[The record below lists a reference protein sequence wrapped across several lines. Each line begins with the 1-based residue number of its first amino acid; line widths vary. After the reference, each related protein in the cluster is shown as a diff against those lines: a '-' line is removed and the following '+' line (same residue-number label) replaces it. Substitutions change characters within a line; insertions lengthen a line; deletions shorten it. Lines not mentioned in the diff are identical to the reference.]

1 MRYSTIKIKTGIGA
15 LAAILLILVGT
26 AVCVHAQ
33 SWVKV
38 RWVDDGDTVILQD
51 GRRVRY
57 IGIDTPEI
65 EHPHQPAQPLSYVA
79 RAANRRLVD
88 GWRLRLVFDREK
100 KDRYGRTLA
109 YVYRSD
115 GLFVNAELVRR
126 GLAHVLYRFPN
137 TAHAAKLLSLQR
149 QAMEARKGIW
159 RLVRKDA
166 RPPRPFV
173 GNRRSMRFHT
183 LDCPL
188 GKKIG
193 PTHRVY
199 LRNQWTAFWQGY
211 APAKG
216 CVVFPPAVRIPA
228 KK

>member
-1 MRYSTIKIKTGIGA
+1 MKQTTFNTKTGIRVG
-15 LAAILLILVGT
+15 LAALFLILAVA

-38 RWVDDGDTVILQD
+38 RWVADGDTVILQD
-51 GRRVRY
+51 GRHVRY

-65 EHPHQPAQPLSYVA
+65 AHPDQAAQPMSYAA
-79 RAANRRLVD
+79 RAANRRLVE
-88 GWRLRLVFDREK
+88 GWRLRLVYDHEK

-115 GLFVNAELVRR
+115 GLFVNADLVRR

-149 QAMEARKGIW
+149 QAMKARKGIW
-159 RLVRKDA
+159 RLVKKNA
-166 RPPRPFV
+166 SPPRAYL
-173 GNRRSMRFHT
+173 GNRHSMRFHAP
-183 LDCPL
+183 DCPL
-188 GKKIG
+188 GKKIAHR
-193 PTHRVY
+193 HRVY

-216 CVVFPPAVRIPA
+216 CVVFPPAESRP
-228 KK
+228 

>member
-1 MRYSTIKIKTGIGA
+1 MRYSTIITRTGIR
-15 LAAILLILVGT
+15 AAVLLILAVA

-33 SWVKV
+33 SWVRV
-38 RWVDDGDTVILQD
+38 RWVADGDTVILQD
-51 GRRVRY
+51 NRHVRY

-65 EHPHQPAQPLSYVA
+65 AHPDQPAQPMSDEA
-79 RAANRRLVD
+79 RAANRRLVA
-88 GWRLRLVFDREK
+88 GWRLRLVYDREK

-137 TAHAAKLLSLQR
+137 TAHAAELLSLQR
-149 QAMEARKGIW
+149 QAMKARKGIW
-159 RLVRKDA
+159 RLVKKNVS
-166 RPPRPFV
+166 PPCPYV

-183 LDCPL
+183 PDCPL
-188 GKKIG
+188 GKEIAPRNRIRLK
-193 PTHRVY
+193 
-199 LRNQWTAFWQGY
+199 NQWTAFWQGY

-216 CVVFPPAVRIPA
+216 CVAFPPAR
-228 KK
+228 